1 MIKYLNDLKGH
12 EKIIKNYIN
21 SLESENN
28 INKINEL
35 ILKRFHF
42 IKKVSN
48 KYYYPNQLYY
58 FIKDYLKSIEYRVTE
73 EEIIKCLND
82 FKRINNYHYSY
93 WEIEETLPVIYNL
106 LLEHMSEIIS
116 IEPSSIIKYNSRKER
131 KIYNILFKATS
142 ESILK
147 LCEDPKWLGAKVGI
161 TSILHTWG
169 QTMEFHP
176 HIHSIVTGGGIKNNK
191 WTQTD
196 KNYLIKVQVL
206 SSLFRG
212 KFLSML
218 KGLDLKLPN
227 HLKYLKDY
235 KKFNDFLRP
244 LYKKDWVEY
253 IEPPKGSPEN
263 VIEYIGRY
271 SFRIAIS
278 NKRIKDISNGKVT
291 FEYKDYK
298 DNSNIKVITI
308 TAEEFIRRFLMHV
321 LPDKFVKIKHYGLL
335 ANRSKK
341 ATIRICRILM
351 NSKIFNDFTLV
362 KKIKRKL
369 QEFTCNKCGNNTFHY
384 SYYYLR
390 S

>member
-1 MIKYLNDLKGH
+1 MS
-12 EKIIKNYIN
+12 NYTVQDIF
-21 SLESENN
+21 LMYGPEY
-28 INKINEL
+28 
-35 ILKRFHF
+35 
-42 IKKVSN
+42 IKKHKLSKEQWKVYN
-48 KYYYPNQLYY
+48 A
-58 FIKDYLKSIEYRVTE
+58 
-73 EEIIKCLND
+73 IIKCQTKKLG
-82 FKRINNYHYSY
+82 YHAITCK
-93 WEIEETLPVIYNL
+93 ECGETTYG
-106 LLEHMSEIIS
+106 
-116 IEPSSIIKYNSRKER
+116 YNSCRNRHCPMCQNYAREKWIQNESKYLIDCPYFHIVTTIPSELNEITMYNKKE
-131 KIYNILFKATS
+131 IYNILFKATS